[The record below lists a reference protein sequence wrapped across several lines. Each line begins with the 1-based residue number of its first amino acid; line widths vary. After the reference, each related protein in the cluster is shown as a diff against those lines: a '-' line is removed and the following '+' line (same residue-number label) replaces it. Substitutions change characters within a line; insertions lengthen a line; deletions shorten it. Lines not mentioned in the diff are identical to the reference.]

1 MISYARSM
9 DATEVDERDST
20 WEDHHP
26 HFRVYV
32 QERSGEV
39 FTTETTDL
47 TGGDVLQAIDWAQ
60 RRAAAHTDAV
70 WALALVGRDSRALRG
85 LTWLVGMDAN
95 DPPSDDH
102 EINLRLR
109 MTTRANRPVGVPS
122 RDQWEPDR
130 LAAEVVHANP
140 WFTVTETID
149 ESERSWFRLRSE
161 ESVIV
166 VASIDDRLVF
176 VHGVRDTTGP
186 EQRYE
191 LPSGAID
198 PEDESAA
205 AAAARELAEETG
217 VVCSDLVEVG
227 QFVASPGVSDSVTRV
242 FTGRVVDSRDAALEP
257 GEDWVAVE
265 LRPDEVDTAIAQG
278 MVTDGATLAALLL
291 VRDRPGS

>member
-1 MISYARSM
+1 M
-9 DATEVDERDST
+9 DAIEVDERDST

-32 QERSGEV
+32 QERAGEV

-60 RRAAAHTDAV
+60 RRAAVHTDAV

-95 DPPSDDH
+95 DPPSDEH
-102 EINLRLR
+102 EIDLRLR
-109 MTTRANRPVGVPS
+109 MTARTTTPVGVPS

-130 LAAEVVHANP
+130 SAATVVHANP

-149 ESERSWFRLRSE
+149 DSERSWFRLRSA

-186 EQRYE
+186 EPRYE

-198 PEDESAA
+198 PEDDSAA
-205 AAAARELAEETG
+205 NAAAREVLEETG
-217 VVCSDLVEVG
+217 AVCDELVEVG
-227 QFVASPGVSDSVTRV
+227 TFVAEPGVSDVRTHVFVGTVTERR
-242 FTGRVVDSRDAALEP
+242 GAALEP
-257 GEDWVAVE
+257 GEDWTTVE
-265 LRPDEVDTAIAQG
+265 LDPAEVDAAIAAG
-278 MVTDGATLAALLL
+278 AVTDGATLAALLL
-291 VRDRPGS
+291 LRRR